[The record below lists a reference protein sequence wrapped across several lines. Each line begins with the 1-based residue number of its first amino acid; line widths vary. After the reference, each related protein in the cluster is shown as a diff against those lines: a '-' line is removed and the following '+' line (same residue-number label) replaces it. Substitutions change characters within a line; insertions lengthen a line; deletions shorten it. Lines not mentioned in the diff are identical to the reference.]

1 MLNDCAQDWRRQ
13 TEGRPPPPVPSAVQL
28 RARALLSPA
37 HAEKS
42 AVGFSQQGPGPQG
55 RACVP
60 TQTTAKNRGLKAQRA
75 DSAAQAPGGPAGST
89 KDRSEASSAVPP
101 HLLRRRGWGSRRP
114 NPTTTAARPAPRQP
128 SRGVSTRPVPRM
140 PSHLQAPLPSPH
152 QLPSPSHPTTATP
165 RTQEPLCAQPGPY
178 PHPQRLPGWAEHP
191 FPRLRPPAP
200 PLPTWQFPSCW

>member
-1 MLNDCAQDWRRQ
+1 M
-13 TEGRPPPPVPSAVQL
+13 PSAVQL

-60 TQTTAKNRGLKAQRA
+60 TQTTVKNRGLKAQRA
-75 DSAAQAPGGPAGST
+75 DSTAQAPGGPAGST
-89 KDRSEASSAVPP
+89 KDRSEASSAVSP

-114 NPTTTAARPAPRQP
+114 NPTTSAARPAPRQP
-128 SRGVSTRPVPRM
+128 SRGFSTRQSPECPPTSR
-140 PSHLQAPLPSPH
+140 LPSPH

-165 RTQEPLCAQPGPY
+165 HTQEPPCAQPGPC
-178 PHPQRLPGWAEHP
+178 PHPQRPPGWAEHP

-200 PLPTWQFPSCW
+200 PLPTWQFPPCW